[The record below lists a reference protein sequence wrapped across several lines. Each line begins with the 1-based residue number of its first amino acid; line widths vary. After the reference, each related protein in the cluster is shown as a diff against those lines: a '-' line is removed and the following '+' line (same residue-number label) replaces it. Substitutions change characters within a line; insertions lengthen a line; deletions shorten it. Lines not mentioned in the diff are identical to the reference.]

1 MAASYPMIM
10 GWSQR
15 ETSGSGL
22 PVTRPRPNRCILV
35 VEDDTDGR
43 ETLAEFLEAEG
54 YQVARAANG
63 RQALDYLQRARPPGL
78 ILLDLLMPVMDG
90 YQFRQRQRQD
100 PGLASIPIAVL
111 SAVGP
116 NSDQMAALEPAGW
129 LVKPIDLEAL
139 LDIVQRHCGPAH
151 SDTHGRE

>member
-1 MAASYPMIM
+1 MAASDPMIM

-22 PVTRPRPNRCILV
+22 PVTGPWPNRCVLV
-35 VEDDTDGR
+35 VEDDTDVR
-43 ETLAEFLEAEG
+43 ETLADLLEAEG

-78 ILLDLLMPVMDG
+78 ILLDLIMPVMDG
-90 YQFRQRQRQD
+90 HQFRQRQRQD
-100 PGLASIPIAVL
+100 PVLASVPTAVV
-111 SAVGP
+111 SAFRP

-129 LVKPIDLEAL
+129 LVKPVDLKAL

-151 SDTHGRE
+151 SDTHGWE